1 MFSEVRVFCFKLG
14 VLIGQTTFFC
24 LIVTLKRAFSFF
36 FSHLVDVKQKKETW
50 GKREIAWSSIFTFD
64 LTEKCYDKKGQ
75 EKTSPSIFPHLQ
87 RKKYKHFFK
96 GFFCLSVKNEIC
108 IFLFLRAEKNAPGLY
123 CGLSTKGEN
132 TTFSQRLAGVSH

>member
-1 MFSEVRVFCFKLG
+1 MSN
-14 VLIGQTTFFC
+14 
-24 LIVTLKRAFSFF
+24 KRRR
-36 FSHLVDVKQKKETW
+36 LEE
-50 GKREIAWSSIFTFD
+50 KREIAWSSIFTFD

-132 TTFSQRLAGVSH
+132 TTFFQRLAGVSH